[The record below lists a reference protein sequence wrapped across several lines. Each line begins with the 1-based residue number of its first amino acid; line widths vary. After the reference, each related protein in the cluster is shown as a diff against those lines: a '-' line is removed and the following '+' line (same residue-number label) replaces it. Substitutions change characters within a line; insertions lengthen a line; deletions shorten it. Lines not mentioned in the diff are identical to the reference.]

1 MATIKQVADAAGVS
15 FKTVSRV
22 INNDP
27 AVTPATR
34 ARVQVAIQQ
43 LGYRPNIMARHMRTQ
58 RSHVIGFITDEIA
71 TTPFAVN
78 IIRGAEDEAW
88 NNGFLLMVVNTDC
101 DDSRAERAI
110 EMLLERKVEGIVYAT
125 MRHKV
130 IAPPPNLHDTLTVL
144 ANCRDEAG
152 ALPSVVPDEVD
163 AGDRATSALINAGK
177 RRIAFINLEPG
188 AEATIG
194 RLEGYQRALSRHNL
208 AFDPALV
215 RYTDPDDD
223 KRDSAYGQTRE
234 LLAQV
239 KPFDGVFCGND
250 QIAIGVY
257 EALAEVNLRIPQ
269 EVGVVGFDNI
279 ELIAPYLR
287 PALSTMALPHEAL
300 GRWAVRTLI
309 EGTQTGEVARQH
321 VRLACPLIKRASV

>member
-27 AVTPATR
+27 AVSAATR
-34 ARVQVAIQQ
+34 SRVQDAIQR

-78 IIRGAEDEAW
+78 IIRGAENEAW

-101 DDSRAERAI
+101 DDARAERAI

-130 IAPPPNLHDTLTVL
+130 IMPPRNLHDALAVL
-144 ANCRDEAG
+144 VNCRDEVG
-152 ALPSVVPDEVD
+152 VLPSCVPDEID
-163 AGDRATSALINAGK
+163 AGDTATSALIGAGK
-177 RRIAFINLEPG
+177 RRIAFINLEPS
-188 AEATIG
+188 AEAAVG
-194 RLEGYQRALSRHNL
+194 RLEGYQRALARHNIPY
-208 AFDPALV
+208 DPALV
-215 RYTDPDDD
+215 RYTHLDND
-223 KRDSAYGQTRE
+223 KRDSAYMQMRD
-234 LLAQV
+234 LLANV

-257 EALAEVNLRIPQ
+257 EALKEVQLRIPQ
-269 EVGVVGFDNI
+269 DVGVVGFDNI

-300 GRWAVRTLI
+300 GRWAVRALI
-309 EGTQTGEVARQH
+309 DGAQAGRIAPQQVK
-321 VRLACPLIKRASV
+321 LACPLVARESV